1 MKKNILEYL
10 EKSAQNIRIKLRLQM
25 KIPPVLLRNWNAQA
39 ER

>member
-10 EKSAQNIRIKLRLQM
+10 EKSAQKYPD
-25 KIPPVLLRNWNAQA
+25 KTAFADPVLLRNWNAQA

>member
-10 EKSAQNIRIKLRLQM
+10 EKSAQKYPD
-25 KIPPVLLRNWNAQA
+25 KTEFADEIPPVLLRNWNAQA